1 LLSKKVNVR
10 VVSIDFSAN
19 AGRLRL
25 NGWISPRRVVLR
37 GVTA

>member
-1 LLSKKVNVR
+1 LLSKKVKVR

-25 NGWISPRRVVLR
+25 NGWISLRCAILR